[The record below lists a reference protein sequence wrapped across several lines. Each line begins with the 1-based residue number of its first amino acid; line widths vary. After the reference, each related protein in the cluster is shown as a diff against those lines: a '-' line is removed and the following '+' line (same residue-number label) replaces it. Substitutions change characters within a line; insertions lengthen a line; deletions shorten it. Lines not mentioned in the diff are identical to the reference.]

1 MSIRKVGNVDVS
13 LDAAGFVESIQL
25 SGRPLFLTADASL
38 LKKQFGG
45 EALDLAPPV
54 DQLFAH
60 VSTDAIIKANPDCYF
75 YDDRLGTLVLRSLGN
90 GGFIEPGDIRNG
102 RFGMLLAGEGW
113 GEGSS
118 REVAALAL
126 LYAGIGIVFA
136 PSIAPIHRQNLINN
150 GMFPVT
156 DFELA
161 TRLARHERVNVDE
174 LTVSFDDL
182 SKRIVRY
189 GGLFQFMEARA
200 EGREPDAIIDTPPRR
215 MTIVEQ
221 ILARHMRTR
230 HGAVKPGDAG
240 FIHVDVGFSH
250 DYTTAPA
257 DAMIRAALGR
267 APRVKHPESIHTFPD
282 HLALAS
288 ELPGITTE
296 ALAGI
301 KDLREGQRR
310 IARELGI
317 QFHATTSGG
326 STGICHTIVREEI
339 ALPGQVLLGTDSH
352 TCSAGAL
359 NCLAYGIGNT
369 QIACVWEHNEVAGRV
384 PPTVRIELAG
394 KLQPSCTAKDV
405 ILHLAH
411 EGKSQGTFTG
421 KVMEF
426 TGPGLASL
434 SFEEQAVLSNMAV
447 ECNALTAIMEPT
459 EPMIRYLV
467 EKRGM
472 KREQVES
479 MLAYTDNTSEVDKT
493 IRLDLSKVQT
503 LVAAP
508 GHPGNGVPLENVRG
522 VRVDMAYAGSCTAGD
537 ITSIGMYAQILRG
550 RKVRVPTFIQYGSA
564 RVCEEAKRRGFH
576 DALLA
581 AGVQMIEEPGCGA
594 CINAGPGGPQK
605 GQVAISATNRNMPGR
620 MGDGDA
626 YLANPFVVAA
636 SAVQG
641 YICGPEDLAGPAI
654 SHHEAWCDGVR
665 GLRPLP
671 S

>member
-1 MSIRKVGNVDVS
+1 MGTRQLGNVDVS
-13 LDAAGFVESIQL
+13 LDANGFVDSIQL
-25 SGRPLFLTADASL
+25 RGRPLFLTADPAL
-38 LKKQFGG
+38 LKKQFRG
-45 EALDLAPPV
+45 EVLDSLPAV
-54 DQLFAH
+54 DQLYSH
-60 VSTDAIIKANPDCYF
+60 VSTDAIIKANPDCYY

-90 GGFIEPGDIRNG
+90 GGFVQPGDIRNG
-102 RFGMLLAGEGW
+102 GFGMLLAGEGW

-126 LYAGIGIVFA
+126 LYAGIGIVYA

-156 DFELA
+156 DLFLA
-161 TRLARHERVNVDE
+161 KRLANHERVNVDE
-174 LTVSFDDL
+174 LISSFDDL
-182 SKRIVRY
+182 SKRIVLY

-200 EGREPDAIIDTPPRR
+200 EGREPDAIIDTQPRA
-215 MTIVEQ
+215 MTIVEK
-221 ILARHMRTR
+221 ILALHMKTR

-257 DAMIRAALGR
+257 AAMVRAALGR
-267 APRVKHPESIHTFPD
+267 GPRVKSPKSMHTFPD

-288 ELPGITTE
+288 DLPGITSE
-296 ALAGI
+296 AMAGI

-310 IARELGI
+310 IAQELGI
-317 QFHATTSGG
+317 QFHATASGG
-326 STGICHTIVREEI
+326 STGICHTVVREEI

-369 QIACVWEHNEVAGRV
+369 EIACVWEHNEVAGRV
-384 PPTVRIELAG
+384 PNAVRINLSG
-394 KLQPSCTAKDV
+394 KLHPSCTAKDV

-411 EGKSQGTFTG
+411 QGKSMGTFTG

-426 TGPGLASL
+426 TGQGLAEF

-459 EPMIRYLV
+459 EPMIRYLI
-467 EKRGM
+467 ERRGM
-472 KREQVES
+472 TREQVES
-479 MLAYTDNTSEVDKT
+479 MLVYPDAKSEPDIT
-493 IRLDLSKVQT
+493 IDLPLTAVQT
-503 LVAAP
+503 LVAGP
-508 GHPGNGVPLENVRG
+508 GHPGNGLPLNKVRG
-522 VRVDMAYAGSCTAGD
+522 TRVDMAYAGSCTAGD
-537 ITSIGMYAQILRG
+537 ITSIGMYVRVLRG

-564 RVCEEAKRRGFH
+564 RVREEAKRRGFH

-581 AGVQMIEEPGCGA
+581 AGVQMVEEPGCGA

-641 YICGPEDLAGPAI
+641 YICGPEDLPEHAI
-654 SHHEAWCDGVR
+654 LTA
-665 GLRPLP
+665 
-671 S
+671 